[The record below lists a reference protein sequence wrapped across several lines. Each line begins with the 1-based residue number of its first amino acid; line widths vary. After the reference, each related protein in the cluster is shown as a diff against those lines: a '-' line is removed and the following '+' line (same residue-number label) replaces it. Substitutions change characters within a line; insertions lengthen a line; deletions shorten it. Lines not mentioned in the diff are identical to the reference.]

1 MKSKISLS
9 ISKEELDFLN
19 SVIHSEK
26 IKYESLKPKYKQSKS
41 LRIPIKILISLA
53 EKLQHA

>member
-1 MKSKISLS
+1 MESKINLS
-9 ISKEELDFLN
+9 ISKKELEFLN
-19 SVIHSEK
+19 AVIHSEK

-41 LRIPIKILISLA
+41 LQAPIKILISLA